1 MKMTNVDYVNNPN
14 QRTPFVLVLDASY
27 SMGQASRSGQPPIV
41 ALNAGM
47 KELERCLKSD
57 PIALTRVQLAIVCVG
72 GPNNNADILMDWTD
86 CGNFEAFP
94 LSADGTTPLAEG
106 LLCALRLI
114 EDGKSQLRAAG
125 ISYTRPWLY
134 VISDGEPTSEDHLWQ
149 RAVQE
154 CRAAEDQRKIE
165 IFGIAVEGANI
176 SKMNQISSRPA
187 LPLQGVNFRELFK
200 WITASVTVAAKSRPG
215 ENINLPSTDPWRNVG
230 L

>member
-1 MKMTNVDYVNNPN
+1 MASVDYVNNPN

-27 SMGQASRSGQPPIV
+27 SMGQKTSSGAIPIQ
-41 ALNAGM
+41 ALNAGIQ
-47 KELERCLKSD
+47 ELERCLKAD

-72 GPNNNADILMDWTD
+72 GPNNSADVLMDWTD
-86 CGNFEAFP
+86 CSNFEAFP
-94 LSADGTTPLAEG
+94 MSANGNTPLAEG

-114 EDGKSQLRAAG
+114 EDGKAQLRASG
-125 ISYTRPWLY
+125 VSYTKPWLY
-134 VISDGEPTSEDHLWQ
+134 VISDGEPTSDPQLWQ

-154 CRAAEDQRKIE
+154 CRAAEEQKKVE

-176 SKMNQISSRPA
+176 SKSNEMSVRPII
-187 LPLQGVNFRELFK
+187 PLAGVNFKELFK

-215 ENINLPSTDPWRNVG
+215 DNIPLPPNDPWRNVG